1 MLWHRYSL
9 TRIQFG
15 LPKLT
20 EKEKHKGDEVQ
31 KPFPGKE
38 QEKSPKTVKNETD
51 FCSLTRLWLQK
62 GDSENTEGL
71 KAEYQGNKTRYKK

>member
-1 MLWHRYSL
+1 MGWDLKK
-9 TRIQFG
+9 G
-15 LPKLT
+15 LEAAWRTFK

-71 KAEYQGNKTRYKK
+71 KAEYQGNKTRYKL